1 MKGDKAEMDAT
12 RFLVDLCPD
21 LVVERPKRM
30 LGAGRK
36 EDIGDLWVFPD
47 VAVQVKAYKPESMSA
62 ALYDAART
70 SVDQAAN
77 GGMRFALGMVKV
89 HNARP
94 GTERWLAAVMEW
106 PEEVEAVP
114 FKAGTV
120 AAAWAH
126 KHPAPLHAIGRV
138 ERGGSPVI
146 FVAPMG
152 AWINAY
158 RRVRLVSATGQNIPG
173 S

>member
-1 MKGDKAEMDAT
+1 MVNKNKAKGDKAELDAT
-12 RFLVDLCPD
+12 RYFIDLCPD

-47 VAVQVKAYKPESMSA
+47 VAIQVKAFKADAISA

-70 SVDQAAN
+70 SVDQAVN
-77 GGMRFALGMVKV
+77 GEMEFALGMVKM

-94 GTERWLAAVMEW
+94 GTEKWLASVLTW
-106 PEEVEAVP
+106 PEETDTVP
-114 FKAGTV
+114 FKAGSV
-120 AAAWAH
+120 AAEWAR
-126 KHPAPLHAIGRV
+126 KHPAPLHAIARV

-146 FVAPMG
+146 YVAPMG
-152 AWINAY
+152 TWVAAY
-158 RRVRLVSATGQNIPG
+158 RRARS
-173 S
+173 